1 MSFKVNPFNRDI
13 LTIKN
18 ETAIARSV
26 RNLILTSKGERFFN
40 PDIGCGVNRLL
51 FDTVDALTAGRI
63 KSEIEY
69 TLEKYEPRIKLISIQ
84 CEANFEGNAFNVSI
98 RYSIIGINVSPQQ
111 LSFVLQ
117 SSR

>member
-26 RNLILTSKGERFFN
+26 RNLILTSKGERFFD

-51 FDTVDALTAGRI
+51 FDAVDSLTAGRI
-63 KSEIEY
+63 KSEIEF
-69 TLEKYEPRIKLISIQ
+69 TLEQYEPRIKLISTQ
-84 CEANFEGNAFNVSI
+84 CEANLEGNAFNVAI
-98 RYSIIGINVSPQQ
+98 RYSIIGINVLPQQ

>member
-18 ETAIARSV
+18 ETAVARSV
-26 RNLILTSKGERFFN
+26 RNLILASKGERFFD
-40 PDIGCGVNRLL
+40 PAIGCGVNRLL
-51 FDTVDALTAGRI
+51 FDTVDSLTAGRI
-63 KSEIEY
+63 KSEIEF
-69 TLEKYEPRIKLISIQ
+69 TLEQYEPRIKLINTQ
-84 CEANFEGNAFNVSI
+84 CEANLEGNAFNVAI
-98 RYSIIGINVSPQQ
+98 RYSIIGINVLPQQ